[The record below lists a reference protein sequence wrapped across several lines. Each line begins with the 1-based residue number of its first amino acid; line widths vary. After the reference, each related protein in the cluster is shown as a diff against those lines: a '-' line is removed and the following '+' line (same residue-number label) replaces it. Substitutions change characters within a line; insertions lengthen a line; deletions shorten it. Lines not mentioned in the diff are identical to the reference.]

1 MNEEQVVKAINS
13 KPYRKLKG
21 ITQEDMA
28 KALGVSIVTIIKWEQ
43 GDCLPN
49 ADKLYRMSMM
59 LGVTMEALCLWEK

>member
-1 MNEEQVVKAINS
+1 MKEEQVVKSINS

-21 ITQEDMA
+21 ITQPEMA
-28 KALGVSIVTIIKWEQ
+28 KALGVSTVTIIKWEQ

-49 ADKLYRMSMM
+49 ADKLYRMAMM

>member
-1 MNEEQVVKAINS
+1 MKDEQVVKAINS

-28 KALGVSIVTIIKWEQ
+28 KELGVSTLTIIQWEQ
-43 GDCLPN
+43 GKCLPN
-49 ADKLYRMSMM
+49 ADRLYRMSMM